1 MADMAKWGPKTWTV
15 SPSQVKALQDLSV
28 AYTQI
33 ADDNSG
39 TEDNSL
45 SNNRGMDLIEISFKT
60 VINANA
66 GVNVRSEISS
76 WRKLVTATE
85 YLYINGTKFG
95 PLLQLR
101 EVKVTELKLDDK
113 GRFREATLTFQFKE
127 YNKESTS
134 YLGVSA
140 LKVGN
145 GNASRMGKRNKKV
158 SASSSSSSTTTIKK
172 GSKVKIKGSKYSNGK
187 KIPKKA
193 KKKTYTVSKV
203 SKGIATLKGLK
214 YKVRVKDLSLVATKK
229 KKTSKKKSKKKTK
242 KKKGKKK

>member
-15 SPSQVKALQDLSV
+15 SPSQITALQDLSV

-45 SNNRGMDLIEISFKT
+45 SNTRGMDLIQISFKT

-66 GVNVRSEISS
+66 GVNVRNEIAS
-76 WRKLVTATE
+76 WENLVTATE

-101 EVKVTELKLDDK
+101 DVKVSGVKLDDK
-113 GRFREATLTFQFKE
+113 GRFREATLTFTFKE
-127 YNKESTS
+127 YNTKSTS

-140 LKVGN
+140 LSVGN
-145 GNASRMGKRNKKV
+145 GNASRMGKRNPKV
-158 SASSSSSSTTTIKK
+158 DSSSSSSTKIKK
-172 GSKVKIKGSKYSNGK
+172 GSKVKIKGKKYSNGK
-187 KIPKKA
+187 KIPKKV
-193 KKKTYTVSKV
+193 KKKTYKV
-203 SKGIATLKGLK
+203 TKITKGVAKLKGLK
-214 YKVRVKDLSLVATKK
+214 NKVRVKDLTLVK
-229 KKTSKKKSKKKTK
+229 
-242 KKKGKKK
+242 

>member
-1 MADMAKWGPKTWTV
+1 MAEMAKWGPKTWKV
-15 SPSQVKALQDLSV
+15 SASEIKALQDLSV
-28 AYTQI
+28 GYTQI

-60 VINANA
+60 VLNANT
-66 GVNVRSEISS
+66 GVNVRSEIKD
-76 WRKLVTATE
+76 WKNLVTATE

-101 EVKVTELKLDDK
+101 EVKVTGLKLDDK
-113 GRFREATLTFQFKE
+113 GRFREATLTFLFKE
-127 YNKESTS
+127 YNEKSTS
-134 YLGVSA
+134 YLGISA

-145 GNASRMGKRNKKV
+145 GNASRLGKRNKK
-158 SASSSSSSTTTIKK
+158 ASSSSSNKTTIKK

-187 KIPKKA
+187 KIPKKV
-193 KKKTYTVSKV
+193 KKKTYKV
-203 SKGIATLKGLK
+203 TKISKGIATLKGLK

-229 KKTSKKKSKKKTK
+229 KKTTK
-242 KKKGKKK
+242 KKKKKKKK

>member
-1 MADMAKWGPKTWTV
+1 MAEMAKWGPKSFVV
-15 SPSQVKALQDLSV
+15 SASAVKALQDLSV

-60 VINANA
+60 TINANA
-66 GVNVRSEISS
+66 GVSVRSEIAD
-76 WRKLVTATE
+76 WKNLVTATE

-101 EVKVTELKLDDK
+101 EVKVSGVKLDDK
-113 GRFREATLTFQFKE
+113 GRFREATLTFLFKE
-127 YNKESTS
+127 YNTKSTS

-145 GNASRMGKRNKKV
+145 GNASRLGKRNKKT
-158 SASSSSSSTTTIKK
+158 STTSSNKTTIKK

-187 KIPKKA
+187 KIPKKV
-193 KKKTYTVSKV
+193 KKKTYKV
-203 SKGIATLKGLK
+203 TKISKGIATLKGLK
-214 YKVRVKDLSLVATKK
+214 YKVRTKDLSLVATKK
-229 KKTSKKKSKKKTK
+229 KTTKKKSKKKK
-242 KKKGKKK
+242 KK

>member
-15 SPSQVKALQDLSV
+15 SPSQITALQDLSV

-66 GVNVRSEISS
+66 GVNVRNEIDS
-76 WRKLVTATE
+76 WERLVTATE

-101 EVKVTELKLDDK
+101 DVKVSGLKLDDK
-113 GRFREATLTFQFKE
+113 GRFREATLTFTFKE
-127 YNKESTS
+127 YNTKSTS

-140 LKVGN
+140 LSVGN
-145 GNASRMGKRNKKV
+145 GNASRMGKRNPKV
-158 SASSSSSSTTTIKK
+158 SSSSSDSKSTIKK
-172 GSKVKIKGSKYSNGK
+172 GSKVKIKGKKYSNGK
-187 KIPKKA
+187 KIPKKV
-193 KKKTYTVSKV
+193 KKKTYTVTKV
-203 SKGIATLKGLK
+203 SKGVAKLKGLK
-214 YKVRVKDLSLVATKK
+214 NKVKVKDLTLVAAKKKTTKK
-229 KKTSKKKSKKKTK
+229 KKK
-242 KKKGKKK
+242 KKK

>member
-1 MADMAKWGPKTWTV
+1 MANMAKWGPKTWVV
-15 SPSQVKALQDLSV
+15 SSQQIKALQDLSV

-33 ADDNSG
+33 ADNNSG

-45 SNNRGMDLIEISFKT
+45 SNTRGMDLIEISFKT

-66 GVNVRSEISS
+66 GVNVRNEIKS
-76 WRKLVTATE
+76 WENLVTATE

-101 EVKVTELKLDDK
+101 DVKVTGLKLDDK
-113 GRFREATLTFQFKE
+113 GRFREATLTFAFKE
-127 YNKESTS
+127 YNTKSTS

-145 GNASRMGKRNKKV
+145 GNASRMGKRNPKV
-158 SASSSSSSTTTIKK
+158 SSSSSSSTTIKK
-172 GSKVKIKGSKYSNGK
+172 GSKVKIKGKKYSNGK
-187 KIPKKA
+187 KISKKV
-193 KKKTYTVSKV
+193 KKKTYKVTKV

-214 YKVRVKDLSLVATKK
+214 YKVRVKDLTLVKK
-229 KKTSKKKSKKKTK
+229 
-242 KKKGKKK
+242 

>member
-1 MADMAKWGPKTWTV
+1 MAEMAKWGPKSFVV
-15 SPSQVKALQDLSV
+15 SASAVKALQDLSV
-28 AYTQI
+28 GYVQI

-60 VINANA
+60 VLNANA
-66 GVNVRSEISS
+66 GVNIRTEIKD
-76 WRKLVTATE
+76 WKNLVTATE

-101 EVKVTELKLDDK
+101 EVKVSGVKMDDK
-113 GRFREATLTFQFKE
+113 GRFREATLTFLFKE
-127 YNKESTS
+127 YNEKSTS

-158 SASSSSSSTTTIKK
+158 KASSSSKTTIKK
-172 GSKVKIKGSKYSNGK
+172 GSKVKIKGKKYSNGK
-187 KIPKKA
+187 KIPKKV
-193 KKKTYTVSKV
+193 KNKTYKV
-203 SKGIATLKGLK
+203 TKISKGIATLKGLK
-214 YKVRVKDLSLVATKK
+214 YKVRVKDLSLVA
-229 KKTSKKKSKKKTK
+229 SKKKKTK
-242 KKKGKKK
+242 KKKKKKKK

>member
-15 SPSQVKALQDLSV
+15 NASEVKALQDLSV

-60 VINANA
+60 VLNANA
-66 GVNVRSEISS
+66 GVKIRSEIAE
-76 WRKLVTATE
+76 WKKLVTATE
-85 YLYINGTKFG
+85 YLYLNGTKFG

-101 EVKVTELKLDDK
+101 EVKVSGVKMDDK
-113 GRFREATLTFQFKE
+113 GRFREATLTFLFKE
-127 YNKESTS
+127 YNEKSTS

-158 SASSSSSSTTTIKK
+158 SASSSKKTTIKK
-172 GSKVKIKGSKYSNGK
+172 GSKVKIKGKKYSNGK
-187 KIPKKA
+187 KIPSKV
-193 KKKTYTVSKV
+193 KKKTYKV
-203 SKGIATLKGLK
+203 TKISKGIATLKGLK
-214 YKVRVKDLSLVATKK
+214 NKVRVKDLSLVATKK
-229 KKTSKKKSKKKTK
+229 KSNKKKNK
-242 KKKGKKK
+242 KKKKK

>member
-1 MADMAKWGPKTWTV
+1 MADMAKWGPKTFTV
-15 SPSQVKALQDLSV
+15 SPQQITALQDLSV
-28 AYTQI
+28 AYSQI

-60 VINANA
+60 TLNANA
-66 GVNVRSEISS
+66 GVNIRSEIAS
-76 WRKLVTATE
+76 WKKLVTATE

-101 EVKVTELKLDDK
+101 DVKVSGIKLDDK

-127 YNKESTS
+127 YNEKSTS

-158 SASSSSSSTTTIKK
+158 SASSSSSSKTTIKK

-187 KIPKKA
+187 KISKKV
-193 KKKTYTVSKV
+193 KKKTYKV
-203 SKGIATLKGLK
+203 TKISKGIATLKGLK

-229 KKTSKKKSKKKTK
+229 KKTSKKKK
-242 KKKGKKK
+242 KKKKK

>member
-1 MADMAKWGPKTWTV
+1 MADMAKWGPMTFTV
-15 SPSQVKALQDLSV
+15 SSKEIRALQDLSV
-28 AYTQI
+28 AYSQI

-60 VINANA
+60 TLNANA
-66 GVNVRSEISS
+66 GINIRSEIKS
-76 WRKLVTATE
+76 WKNLVTATE

-101 EVKVTELKLDDK
+101 DVKVSGVKLDDK
-113 GRFREATLTFQFKE
+113 GRFREATLTFSFKE
-127 YNKESTS
+127 YNEKSTS

-158 SASSSSSSTTTIKK
+158 SSSSSSKTTIKK
-172 GSKVKIKGSKYSNGK
+172 GSKVKIKGNKYSNGK
-187 KIPKKA
+187 KISKKV
-193 KKKTYTVSKV
+193 KKKTYKV
-203 SKGIATLKGLK
+203 TKISKGIATLKGLK
-214 YKVRVKDLSLVATKK
+214 NKVRVKDLTLVATKK
-229 KKTSKKKSKKKTK
+229 KKTSKKKK
-242 KKKGKKK
+242 KKKKK

>member
-1 MADMAKWGPKTWTV
+1 MAEMAKWGPKSWTV
-15 SPSQVKALQDLSV
+15 SVSEIKALQDLSV
-28 AYTQI
+28 GYTQI

-66 GVNVRSEISS
+66 GVNVRSEIKD
-76 WRKLVTATE
+76 WKNLVTATE

-101 EVKVTELKLDDK
+101 EVKVSGVKLDDR
-113 GRFREATLTFQFKE
+113 GRFREATLTFLFKE
-127 YNKESTS
+127 YNEKSTS

-158 SASSSSSSTTTIKK
+158 SSSSSKTTIKK

-187 KIPKKA
+187 KISKKV
-193 KKKTYTVSKV
+193 KKKTYKV
-203 SKGIATLKGLK
+203 TKISKGIATLKGLK

-229 KKTSKKKSKKKTK
+229 KKTK
-242 KKKGKKK
+242 KKKKKKKK